1 MTSRFWFLDPPR
13 PQGLAEEARDTDYG
27 QIVCPADADHRRA
40 GKRIGA
46 LSVIVHPLRV
56 GDFTFSWMSDIL
68 VSQRV
73 LDLFEKYHVSG
84 FKAERVKTSYPKT
97 IKGRPPDLFELVVTG
112 WGGFAAPAAGVKL
125 AESCPGCGYKEY
137 TIAEPSRLI
146 DAAAWDGSD
155 LFIVWPLPGYR
166 FVSDRLAD
174 IIRQEKFSGVKVVP
188 ATQLPTERG
197 AGLSPG
203 PLSWHMPEARARE
216 LERLFE
222 FRDGLLRD
230 AP

>member
-1 MTSRFWFLDPPR
+1 MNPKFWYLDPPR
-13 PQGLAEEARDTDYG
+13 LKGLAEESLDTKYER
-27 QIVCPADADHRRA
+27 IVCPVDEDHKRG

-46 LSVIVHPLRV
+46 LSVIVHPSRV
-56 GDFTFSWMSDIL
+56 GDFTFVWGGGIL
-68 VSQRV
+68 VSQKV
-73 LDLFEKYHVSG
+73 LDLFEKYRVTG
-84 FKAERVKTSYPKT
+84 FKAERVKASYPKT
-97 IKGRPPDLFELVVTG
+97 IKGGPPDLFELVATG
-112 WGGFAAPAAGVKL
+112 WGGFAALAAGVKL

-146 DAAAWDGSD
+146 DAAAWDRSD
-155 LFIVWPLPGYR
+155 LFIVWPLPGYK

-174 IIRQEKFSGVKVVP
+174 IIRQEKLSGVKVVP

-230 AP
+230 AR